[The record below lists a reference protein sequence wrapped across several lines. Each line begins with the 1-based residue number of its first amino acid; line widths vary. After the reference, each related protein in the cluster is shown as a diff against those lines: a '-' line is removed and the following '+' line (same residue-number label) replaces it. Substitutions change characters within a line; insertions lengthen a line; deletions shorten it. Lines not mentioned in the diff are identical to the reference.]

1 MSSIFRKYLIEL
13 ICNLYLQ
20 YLFDLNFLNLIW
32 INLIDELNNFPWLFY
47 MKTFKIVDYRSF

>member
-32 INLIDELNNFPWLFY
+32 INLIDELNNFP
-47 MKTFKIVDYRSF
+47 